1 MKLLFIVMLAA
12 VITACA
18 PRPPQVSTQI
28 TVKRTS
34 PERVAV
40 LLKVKNL
47 ENRPT
52 TPIQIDVTA
61 QMHAGAAW
69 SKPESILHPAAFALN
84 RNEEHTIPANLKS
97 EADAIRLTLVV
108 KEAETGNVL
117 KTEQSQVAVAREPG
131 G

>member
-1 MKLLFIVMLAA
+1 MKSLFIVMLATA
-12 VITACA
+12 ITACS
-18 PRPPQVSTQI
+18 PRPPKVSTQI

-61 QMHAGAAW
+61 QMHAGDAW
-69 SKPESILHPAAFALN
+69 TKP
-84 RNEEHTIPANLKS
+84 
-97 EADAIRLTLVV
+97 
-108 KEAETGNVL
+108 
-117 KTEQSQVAVAREPG
+117 
-131 G
+131 